1 MNKKLTRRQLVS
13 AAAGSAAV
21 SAVALT
27 VIAQAPPSSPSSQD
41 FDKAA
46 VESHKENSD
55 ALAKFE
61 IPMALEPAFHFRA

>member
-21 SAVALT
+21 SVVALT
-27 VIAQAPPSSPSSQD
+27 VIAQAPPSAQD

-46 VESHKENSD
+46 VQSHKENSD

-61 IPMALEPAFHFRA
+61 IPMALEPAFQFKA